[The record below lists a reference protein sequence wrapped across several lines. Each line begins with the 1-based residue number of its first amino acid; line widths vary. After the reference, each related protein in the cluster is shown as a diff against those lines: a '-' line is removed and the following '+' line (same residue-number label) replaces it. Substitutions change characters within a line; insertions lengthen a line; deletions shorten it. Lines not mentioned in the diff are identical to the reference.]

1 MREMLMVTI
10 SISETD
16 LNKSLALIT
25 DGRFSGGTAGLCVG
39 HVSPE
44 VMERG
49 PIAVIKNNEIIKIDI
64 PNRELKVELS
74 NEEIIRRQKMLIL
87 PEPKVK
93 KGLLAQYIK
102 TTSSA
107 YKGQ

>member
-16 LNKSLALIT
+16 LNKSVALIT
-25 DGRFSGGTAGLCVG
+25 DGRFSGGTVALCIG